1 MLTVAPAV
9 SRPPQDVTALVGSD
23 VTFECGTTGDPA
35 PLVTW
40 RMQGGALPA
49 GRTRLTDNRS
59 GLRIERVSASD
70 SGRYVCHVENS
81 VGTATASA
89 LLTVLVPP
97 TWDWSSNSVGM
108 GQAASPPLSKE
119 VRAYPTQTVSLD
131 CPVQG
136 TPKPLVF
143 WSREG
148 AKDLMMASPHSP

>member
-23 VTFECGTTGDPA
+23 VNFECGTTGDPA
-35 PLVTW
+35 PHVTW
-40 RMQGGALPA
+40 RMQDGVLPA

-81 VGTATASA
+81 VGTMTVSA

-97 TWDWSSNSVGM
+97 TWDWSSNSVAN
-108 GQAASPPLSKE
+108 GQGSNPPLSKE
-119 VRAYPTQTVSLD
+119 VRVYPGQTVSLD

-148 AKDLMMASPHSP
+148 VNVPIMAPIHPL